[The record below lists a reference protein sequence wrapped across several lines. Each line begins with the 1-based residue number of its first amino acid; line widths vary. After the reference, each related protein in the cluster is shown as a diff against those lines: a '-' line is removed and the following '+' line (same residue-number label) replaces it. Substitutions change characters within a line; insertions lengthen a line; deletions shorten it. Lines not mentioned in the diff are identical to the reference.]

1 MSVPVQADNGY
12 RGGISLEQ
20 GVGASPYT
28 VYCPRCGG
36 AMLIAPEHRYLA
48 VACPHCTTKLEPW
61 RISAAASHEAVT
73 LPHPSRAA
81 GTSRQ
86 PATPPSHPMYA
97 PQPMYA
103 SRPETMYSRRNR
115 WVAGALGILLGAMGV
130 HRFYLGFTGIGI
142 VQLMLGVFTLGT
154 VSGVWGF
161 IEGILCFCG
170 AMTDVDGRPLSG

>member
-1 MSVPVQADNGY
+1 
-12 RGGISLEQ
+12 
-20 GVGASPYT
+20 
-28 VYCPRCGG
+28 
-36 AMLIAPEHRYLA
+36 
-48 VACPHCTTKLEPW
+48 
-61 RISAAASHEAVT
+61 
-73 LPHPSRAA
+73 
-81 GTSRQ
+81 
-86 PATPPSHPMYA
+86 MYA